1 MRKTPMMRA
10 MMISDE
16 RNDPKKSLIQTTP
29 KIEMLEAIPD
39 SWVVSEI

>member
-1 MRKTPMMRA
+1 MKKTPRMRA

-16 RNDPKKSLIQTTP
+16 RNDPKKILIHTTL
-29 KIEMLEAIPD
+29 KIETSEAIPD